1 VRRRHSREGLLAA
14 AVAVGMRDGLQGLT
28 FAAVARQADVADRTV
43 VYYFTTKDDMV
54 VAVVDVMAARLQ
66 SRLATSIGD
75 DRFPPEALLRRAWR
89 VVDDADARAVVRVW
103 LEMCVHAAANE
114 APYAEASQRIAQA
127 WLTWLTDHVEGPTL
141 PSRRTIAS
149 ALLARLDGALL
160 LEMIGLPKTAARAVG
175 A

>member
-1 VRRRHSREGLLAA
+1 
-14 AVAVGMRDGLQGLT
+14 MRDGLQGLT

-43 VYYFTTKDDMV
+43 VYYFTTKDEMV
-54 VAVVDVMAARLQ
+54 VAAVDVMAERLQ
-66 SRLATSIGD
+66 SRLDASSGE
-75 DRFPPEALLRRAWR
+75 DRLPPEVLLRRAWR
-89 VVDDADARAVVRVW
+89 VVDDAEARAVVRVW

-127 WLTWLTDHVEGPTL
+127 WLTWLTNHVEGATL
-141 PSRRTIAS
+141 PIRRTTAS